1 MGGFFSISDSS
12 PVKQLEKVGKS
23 IRNGVGKIIKRD
35 ASKELDNS
43 LQPRVRKNN
52 SLGKFKNT
60 SNLEISKPLKN
71 LHNNHSVNRSFES
84 NNPNISKN
92 MNKNLHNHSV
102 NNSFESNNPNISKNM
117 NENLTNFKNNNKSKT
132 QTQIDSNN
140 NFNFLRQNL
149 GSIKPKINRNGNN
162 LTLKRINNK
171 ISESPRFS

>member
-71 LHNNHSVNRSFES
+71 LHNNPNISKNMNKNLYNHSVNRSFES

-92 MNKNLHNHSV
+92 MN
-102 NNSFESNNPNISKNM
+102 
-117 NENLTNFKNNNKSKT
+117 KNNNKSKT

-149 GSIKPKINRNGNN
+149 GSIEPKINRNGNN

>member
-60 SNLEISKPLKN
+60 SNLEISKPTRN
-71 LHNNHSVNRSFES
+71 S
-84 NNPNISKN
+84 NN
-92 MNKNLHNHSV
+92 SV
-102 NNSFESNNPNISKNM
+102 KLSNNIKNKEGNLGNLGNLGNIENELNYTNNIKKNRK
-117 NENLTNFKNNNKSKT
+117 NKEGNIENIEPEINYTNNRK
-132 QTQIDSNN
+132 N
-140 NFNFLRQNL
+140 NFNYLRQNL
-149 GSIKPKINRNGNN
+149 GSIEPKINRNSNN

-171 ISESPRFS
+171 INESPRFS